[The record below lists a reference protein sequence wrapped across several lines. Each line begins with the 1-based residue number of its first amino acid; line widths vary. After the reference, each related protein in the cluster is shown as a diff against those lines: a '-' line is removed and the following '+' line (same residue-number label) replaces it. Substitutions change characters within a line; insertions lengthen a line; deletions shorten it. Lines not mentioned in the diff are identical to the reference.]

1 MADEKVDAKTLKTF
15 QQMVEESW
23 RKNPVSILTE
33 KGLPGTDTSFTS
45 PVVSPYE
52 YRELMKKLRKQY
64 GEKRRPWEKKVNPFK
79 GPIKKLE
86 KERRGKE
93 WDKLLDHV
101 EKNYHKDAESVKK
114 GDAILQEW
122 VDKYKVLDYLKGQGS
137 KVRQI

>member
-64 GEKRRPWEKKVNPFK
+64 GEKRRPGEKKDDPFK

-86 KERRGKE
+86 EKQDMKE
-93 WDKLLDHV
+93 WDKLIKRLDKIKDPKKRKFEEYKWEF
-101 EKNYHKDAESVKK
+101 EKWYFDT
-114 GDAILQEW
+114 
-122 VDKYKVLDYLKGQGS
+122 LKGQGS